1 MNKYIVDA
9 LNTGVVDIEFTKKN
23 GSTRFMKGTR
33 CFDLI
38 PNEHYP
44 MVDPIKEQNATEV
57 DADLVKVFDLD
68 INEWRAFRL
77 SRLVSWCPETI
88 PPGM

>member
-1 MNKYIVDA
+1 MSKYIVDA

-23 GSTRFMKGTR
+23 GSTRFMKGTC

-38 PNEHYP
+38 PNEHYLV
-44 MVDPIKEQNATEV
+44 VDPIKEQNATEV

-77 SRLVSWCPETI
+77 SRLVSWFP
-88 PPGM
+88 